1 MQLRN
6 LLSNLFSGRKG
17 DTRRLQA
24 NASKFSIEQLE
35 SRILL
40 YAASGNEWPHPE
52 LITISFEPDGTNL
65 GGVYSDLNS
74 VFNGNSSLAGWQN
87 EIIRAAQVWAA
98 QTDINFL
105 VVSDSGAAIGSGSY
119 QQGSTTIGDI
129 RIGGYDFQTSSL
141 AGAAYP
147 APDTNY
153 SAGGDIEFNTAA
165 AWSIGGVGGYDLFT
179 VAVHEIGHALGL
191 AHSST
196 SAAEMYGQYT
206 NAKPSLHSD
215 DIAGIRNIYSNNN
228 ARGNDRYDKPSNNN
242 TWGDASNIT
251 GPLVRSKKWAIIN
264 DLDITSSSDVDYYKV
279 SIPNYAGNTLT
290 VRVQSAGL
298 SLLAP
303 KATLYNGAG
312 SVIAT
317 ATGSSSSTLTLSV
330 SGISNNDWYYIRVE
344 GAPGSDFNTGA
355 YGLTLDIGADSTPV
369 LTLPNTQTAN
379 GSPIHSGGMVAD
391 TFGPA
396 GSDTVAPPA
405 PTISV
410 AIATPKNI
418 TLSGTAE
425 INTLITIYQD
435 GSAVGTANTDSVGN
449 WTYKLSR
456 KLTKGIYQFTA
467 VATDEAG
474 NLSLPSALQIVSIR
488 TR

>member
-1 MQLRN
+1 MHLRN

-35 SRILL
+35 ARIVL
-40 YAASGNEWPHPE
+40 YAASGNAWPNPE

-65 GGVYSDLNS
+65 GGVYSNLNS
-74 VFNGNSSLAGWQN
+74 VFNSNPDLAGWQS
-87 EIIRAAQVWAA
+87 EIVRAAQVWAA

-105 VVSDSGAAIGSGSY
+105 VVSDSGAGIGSGSY

-129 RIGGYDFQTSSL
+129 RIGGFDFQSSTL
-141 AGAAYP
+141 ADALYP
-147 APDTNY
+147 APDNTY
-153 SAGGDIEFNTAA
+153 SSAGDIAFNTAA
-165 AWSIGGVGGYDLFT
+165 GWSIGGVGGYDLFT

-196 SAAEMYGQYT
+196 SAAEMYGTYT
-206 NAKPSLHSD
+206 NAKPSLNSD
-215 DIAGIRNIYSNNN
+215 DISGIRNIYSSNN
-228 ARGNDRYDKPSNNN
+228 ARDNDKYDKPSTNN
-242 TWGDASNIT
+242 TWADASNIT
-251 GPLVRSKKWAIIN
+251 GPLVRAKKWAIID

-279 SIPNYAGNTLT
+279 SIPNYAGSTLT

-303 KATLYNGAG
+303 KATLYNSAG
-312 SVIAT
+312 TVIST

-344 GAPGSDFNTGA
+344 GATGSAFNTGA
-355 YGLTLDIGADSTPV
+355 YGLTLDIGADSTPQ
-369 LTLPNTQTAN
+369 LTMPNTQKAN
-379 GSPIHSGGMVAD
+379 GSPIHSGGQVAD
-391 TFGPA
+391 SFAPA
-396 GSDTVAPPA
+396 GSDTVAPAA

-410 AIATPKNI
+410 AIATPNNI
-418 TLSGTAE
+418 NLIGTAE
-425 INTLITIYQD
+425 AHTLIAIYQD
-435 GSAVGTANTDSVGN
+435 GSVIGTAETDATGS
-449 WTYKLSR
+449 WSYKLSR
-456 KLTKGIYQFTA
+456 KLTKGIYQFSA

-474 NLSLPSALQIVSIR
+474 NVSLPSALQIVSIR